1 MSERVHPGCIFDE
14 RLSERLIRCYLYKFI
29 KTKIVRRPRY
39 DRATGKMTS
48 KRYFQFNMS
57 RPFYGSYH
65 TVSNMVRFSDLIQS
79 NFIKAQDIVFY
90 ILHYAP
96 LGREKGRKAFVYFCE
111 GAELQMYLAE
121 LDSDY
126 MQNITIFDSS
136 FSWAIDIFEDL
147 VPGFVDYKD
156 VVLYFKRPR

>member
-1 MSERVHPGCIFDE
+1 MSKHVHPGCMLDKG
-14 RLSERLIRCYLYKFI
+14 LSERLIRCYLYKFI
-29 KTKIVRRPRY
+29 KNKVVRKPRY
-39 DRATGKMTS
+39 DKATGNRTS
-48 KRYFQFNMS
+48 KTYFQFNMS

-65 TVSNMVRFSDLIQS
+65 AVSNMVRFSDLIQS
-79 NFIKAQDIVFY
+79 NFIKSQNVVFY

-96 LGREKGRKAFVYFCE
+96 LGRDKGRKAFVYLCE
-111 GAELQMYLAE
+111 GAALQMYLAK

-147 VPGFVDYKD
+147 VADFVDYKD
-156 VVLYFKRPR
+156 VVLYFKRPQ